1 MFRFALKNLLSRP
14 VRSLLALCG
23 LTVAIAGMVGL
34 FSVAEGIED
43 SISRTFGKL
52 PGLTVMQPG
61 APIPLFSRIP
71 AAWGDEI
78 HAVPGVHV
86 VHAEVWSRAHVID
99 GKPTV
104 SPPRFLFGSDLAEA
118 EKLRFSVY
126 REGLK
131 AGRTLTPADRGSLN
145 ALVSQAIADEFH
157 KTIGDR
163 LRVDGRD
170 CEIVG
175 IYEAQSLFLD
185 VAIILDIDQVRRMAR
200 VGPDSVSNFYVEP
213 EPSADRDAL
222 AATIRDLFRG
232 RSPEAWQPTLAN
244 VSELAGGKPA
254 GQPLANLWWSL
265 KNALRP
271 PEAPTADRLDGD
283 RTGLVKSGADKAG
296 VDERGVDKT
305 AADNSGHEGERDAA
319 GSTEADAGGRTESGI
334 ESGTHGPAERSTE
347 DSRAPRSNGPP
358 AELPVEVR
366 SPEDW
371 AGEFKRFSE
380 DLDLFLLLMTSI
392 GVTIAF
398 VGIVN
403 TMLMSVTER
412 FIEFGILKAN
422 GWSNSEVLRL
432 IAYESALVGLS
443 GGVVGCVLGWI
454 ITQII
459 NARWPTRIHLY
470 ASPELL
476 LFSLGFSTV
485 LGVLGGLYP
494 ALRAARLMPMDA
506 IRRG

>member
-43 SISRTFGKL
+43 TVSTTFGKV

-71 AAWGDEI
+71 AGWGDEI
-78 HAVPGVHV
+78 RAVKGVHV
-86 VHAEVWSRAHVID
+86 VHPEVWSRAHVID
-99 GKPTV
+99 GKPTI
-104 SPPRFLFGSDLAEA
+104 SPPRFLFGSDLKQADR
-118 EKLRFSVY
+118 LRYSVY
-126 REGLK
+126 REGIK
-131 AGRTLTPADRGSLN
+131 EGRALTAADRGTHN
-145 ALVSQAIADEFH
+145 ALVSRAIAEEFK
-157 KTIGDR
+157 KTIGET

-185 VAIILDIDQVRRMAR
+185 VAIILDIDLVRSMAR
-200 VGPDSVSNFYVEP
+200 VGPESVSNFYVEP
-213 EPSADRDAL
+213 DQGADRKQL
-222 AATIRDLFRG
+222 ADSLKALFRG
-232 RSPEAWQPTLAN
+232 RAPDSWQPAQALAT
-244 VSELAGGKPA
+244 ELAGQKSEGN
-254 GQPLANLWWSL
+254 PLSGLIETL
-265 KNALRP
+265 GGALLNP
-271 PEAPTADRLDGD
+271 PSKADAAKADTESSDGD
-283 RTGLVKSGADKAG
+283 S
-296 VDERGVDKT
+296 
-305 AADNSGHEGERDAA
+305 
-319 GSTEADAGGRTESGI
+319 
-334 ESGTHGPAERSTE
+334 PAERPGVSPGTLGE
-347 DSRAPRSNGPP
+347 APGNEPP
-358 AELPVEVR
+358 RRDAGLTAELPVEIR

-371 AGEFKRFSE
+371 AGEFKRFSQ
-380 DLDLFLLLMTSI
+380 DLDVFLLLMTSI

-422 GWSNSEVLRL
+422 GWSSGEVLRL
-432 IAYESALVGLS
+432 IAFESALLGLAGGIVGS
-443 GGVVGCVLGWI
+443 IVGWI
-454 ITQII
+454 ATLVI
-459 NARWPTRIHLY
+459 NAHWPTRIHLY
-470 ASPELL
+470 ASPSLL
-476 LFSLGFSTV
+476 LFSLAFSTI

-494 ALRAARLMPMDA
+494 ALRAARMMPMDA

>member
-34 FSVAEGIED
+34 FSVAEGIDD
-43 SISRTFGKL
+43 SIAKTFGRL

-71 AAWGDEI
+71 ASWGNEI
-78 HAVPGVHV
+78 RALPGVHV
-86 VHAEVWSRAHVID
+86 VHAEVWSRAHVIE

-118 EKLRFSVY
+118 EKLRLSVY
-126 REGLK
+126 RDGLK
-131 AGRTLTPADRGSLN
+131 AGRALAPADRGSLH
-145 ALVSQAIADEFH
+145 ALVSQAIADEF
-157 KTIGDR
+157 KKKVGDR

-175 IYEAQSLFLD
+175 IYEAQSLLLD

-213 EPSADRDAL
+213 EPAADRDAL

-232 RSPEAWQPTLAN
+232 RSPEAWQPTLAS
-244 VSELAGGKPA
+244 VSELAGEHPA
-254 GQPLANLWWSL
+254 EQPLANLWQSL
-265 KNALRP
+265 GAALRNP
-271 PEAPTADRLDGD
+271 QAPGK
-283 RTGLVKSGADKAG
+283 GNSAG
-296 VDERGVDKT
+296 T
-305 AADNSGHEGERDAA
+305 SAAE
-319 GSTEADAGGRTESGI
+319 
-334 ESGTHGPAERSTE
+334 PAEPTSDHCGAEPRIATASSPEQSATPGMAEQST
-347 DSRAPRSNGPP
+347 DKSLSPRAKGSPG
-358 AELPVEVR
+358 ELPVEVR
-366 SPEDW
+366 SPDDW

-432 IAYESALVGLS
+432 IAYESALVGLV
-443 GGVVGCVLGWI
+443 GGVVGCFLGWI

-476 LFSLGFSTV
+476 LFSLGFSTI

-494 ALRAARLMPMDA
+494 ALRAARMLPMDA